1 MNKDEARLKIIIG
14 QCDKHA
20 QRLNYAYSQI
30 AFLLPFT
37 VENVNSLKDEEI
49 SHLDQYI
56 FRFSKLQ
63 DTLGHK
69 LFPAILS
76 RLGEEVHNKSFLD
89 IFNRLEQLNIIEDFS
104 LWQELRIVRNEIAHE
119 YHEDEHELAEKLNR
133 LVNSRQPLEKYFQD
147 ILEFIENKRFDAV

>member
-1 MNKDEARLKIIIG
+1 MNKEAVKLEAIVG
-14 QCDKHA
+14 QCGKHV

-37 VENVNSLKDEEI
+37 AENVDRLKDEEI

-63 DTLGHK
+63 DTLGQK
-69 LFPAILS
+69 LFPAVLA
-76 RLGEEVHNKSFLD
+76 RLGEEVFNKSFLD
-89 IFNRLEQLNIIEDFS
+89 IFNRLEQLDIIEDYS

-119 YHEDEHELAEKLNR
+119 YNEDQHDLAEKLNK
-133 LVNSRQPLEKYFQD
+133 LVNSRLLLEKYFND
-147 ILEFIENKRFDAV
+147 ILKFLEKKAL